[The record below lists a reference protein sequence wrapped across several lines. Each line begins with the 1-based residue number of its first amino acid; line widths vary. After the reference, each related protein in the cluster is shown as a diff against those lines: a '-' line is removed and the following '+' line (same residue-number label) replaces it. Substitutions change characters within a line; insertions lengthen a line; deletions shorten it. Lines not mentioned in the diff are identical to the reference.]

1 VTATLPPAA
10 APAAEVIPARA
21 WRVLAVTSLGVFLVL
36 LDTTSINLAF
46 PAITAA
52 FPSSTRAALW
62 WVLNAYAIGAA
73 SRRGGRSCC
82 LSMRTSRG
90 RFDPGRCRDCARES
104 DLLDHYWQVQRQKR
118 ALIQAQRSAWHAHA
132 TPSGRCRVPSSR
144 CSGRHR
150 PAHGLI
156 HRGRRCAMEP
166 GVHYEIRW
174 SAWFD
179 GLQVSCDDRG
189 QTTVTGP
196 VADQAALH
204 GLPAKVRDLGLE
216 LLQVRRTDPTTAM
229 EVTRCSMDRSHGAR
243 QQRRGVGSAG
253 SPGGSSG
260 VSRPRP
266 RRYPCRP
273 QGGAPGT
280 GAASRSH
287 GTDPVV
293 PLAATL
299 PRACARTRDQKE
311 RACCW
316 RTGTP

>member
-90 RFDPGRCRDCARES
+90 ASIPAAAATAPARATCWTTTGRCNAR
-104 DLLDHYWQVQRQKR
+104 
-118 ALIQAQRSAWHAHA
+118 
-132 TPSGRCRVPSSR
+132 SGPSSR
-144 CSGRHR
+144 PNGRPGTPTPRHLGGVGFRHRDAAGRHR

-260 VSRPRP
+260 ASRPRP

-273 QGGAPGT
+273 GGGAPAREQPADRRAPT
-280 GAASRSH
+280 GLCGCS
-287 GTDPVV
+287 D
-293 PLAATL
+293 L

-316 RTGTP
+316 RIGTP